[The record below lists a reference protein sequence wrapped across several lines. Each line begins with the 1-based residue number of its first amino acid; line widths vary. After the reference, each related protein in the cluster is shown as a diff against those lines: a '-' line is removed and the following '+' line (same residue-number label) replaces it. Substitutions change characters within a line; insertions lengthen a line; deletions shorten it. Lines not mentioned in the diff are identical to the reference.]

1 MFVDCSKLENVIIPA
16 TVTSIGTDAFEYP
29 FYDTDGVLLTSASD
43 IAGHGYT
50 LKEVEEGISGYV
62 ITSTPTPTPTP
73 SDGGNTTVIIVVA
86 VIAVALIGVLAYF
99 FVVRKGAKKA

>member
-50 LKEVEEGISGYV
+50 LKGVEEGTSGYV
-62 ITSTPTPTPTP
+62 ITSTPTPKPP